1 MSEVKHA
8 SVWLPPAFPM
18 EGRLP
23 RRTVQ
28 VQQNILRQCEQERR
42 YQEALCLAAGYRV
55 TPPTPRSH
63 PISYRVVIGA
73 LCGLVGAVLVQ
84 SAQASTLEAINHT
97 HWAINRFSVDGRSG
111 IDIIGPYQGGGG
123 GCCYVAPS
131 RWQPGMT
138 VRVDWETGA
147 GSSSGYPGTGDWDK
161 YLAWVEK
168 IDAQKRRHTK
178 LVPVPDY
185 TGQKVCGLTVH
196 FLPCDELQVTTS
208 CYAYGSPEYPIKTPL
223 HLPEPQSCPK

>member
-1 MSEVKHA
+1 M
-8 SVWLPPAFPM
+8 
-18 EGRLP
+18 
-23 RRTVQ
+23 
-28 VQQNILRQCEQERR
+28 
-42 YQEALCLAAGYRV
+42 
-55 TPPTPRSH
+55 PRSTDGRYH
-63 PISYRVVIGA
+63 IAVFSTFIGVLLAQNA
-73 LCGLVGAVLVQ
+73 L
-84 SAQASTLEAINHT
+84 ASTLEAINHT

-123 GCCYVAPS
+123 GCCYVAPL

-147 GSSSGYPGTGDWDK
+147 AYPDDFPGFADRTK
-161 YLAWVEK
+161 YLAWVK
-168 IDAQKRRHTK
+168 KNDALTRNHSKV
-178 LVPVPDY
+178 VPVPDY

-208 CYAYGSPEYPIKTPL
+208 CYAYGNPEYPIKIPL

>member
-1 MSEVKHA
+1 MNVM
-8 SVWLPPAFPM
+8 PRPTD
-18 EGRLP
+18 GRYRL
-23 RRTVQ
+23 
-28 VQQNILRQCEQERR
+28 
-42 YQEALCLAAGYRV
+42 ALL
-55 TPPTPRSH
+55 
-63 PISYRVVIGA
+63 GA
-73 LCGLVGAVLVQ
+73 LVGALLAQ
-84 SAQASTLEAINHT
+84 SALASTLEAINHT

-138 VRVDWETGA
+138 VRVDWEA
-147 GSSSGYPGTGDWDK
+147 GVAYPDDFPGFADRPK
-161 YLAWVEK
+161 YLAWVK
-168 IDAQKRRHTK
+168 KNDALTRK
-178 LVPVPDY
+178 LSKVVPVPDY